1 MKQCKYQK
9 YLSLIV
15 GWIVLLSLCMPVC
28 AQEEMNGGK
37 AVIFLL
43 DTSGSMD
50 TNDPER
56 LAVDSIAQLIYTLP
70 SDYRVGLVAYSSEVI
85 VQQTLV
91 ESSHRS
97 EIMSVAD
104 KLEYKGYSNA
114 GAGLMCAVEMLGK
127 DIAGEKCIVMLSD
140 GEILMEEN
148 AKTESAVAS
157 YQAAIEQAKASG
169 ITIHVIG
176 LGDEMEDMENS
187 IFCAASETN
196 GKSCHTAQA
205 LEIQNAIDS
214 ILSEEL
220 EIKQSTVAI
229 VDADGGPEEVV
240 VELPY
245 AYADKIRVLL
255 TCSAPIQNLKTNFQA
270 ESAKQINGARYSLLE
285 IEKPSGGQLEL
296 QFEGTAGS
304 QIRVNVIPE
313 YHVTPK
319 AEVVYED
326 KLPSAEEM
334 PDKQYYDRT
343 ARITFTFFD
352 AEKQS
357 VQIWNSA
364 YFDHNKILASINGES
379 EELILDAGALEITEK
394 VTDACEYQVRF
405 DYSKLPVNVI
415 GASEVKVSLKAPSP
429 IPVEE
434 AKPPYLLIGAVIA
447 GALLLVTIVIMVI
460 LHLRRRRPVPAPTEE
475 RPEPGRHCYV
485 GKINIYITRTRSGY
499 DIPPLTYNLF
509 RLPTG
514 KVISLKEIL
523 EECEVQ
529 EKFQGAADIYLKA
542 GTNRSLILTNNSDCT
557 IMKNRE
563 ILMKK
568 KSYQLSLDSKVD
580 VAFEDE
586 ISELTFQYKDL
597 KPSEMR

>member
-9 YLSLIV
+9 YLSLFVGLIV
-15 GWIVLLSLCMPVC
+15 IVFLCMPVC
-28 AQEEMNGGK
+28 AQEKTNGGK
-37 AVIFLL
+37 AVVFLL
-43 DTSGSMD
+43 DTSGSME

-70 SDYRVGLVAYSSEVI
+70 SDYRVGLVAYSTEV
-85 VQQTLV
+85 VAQQDLV
-91 ESSHRS
+91 ESGHRS

-104 KLEYKGYSNA
+104 KVKYKGYSNA
-114 GAGLMCAVEMLGK
+114 GAGLRCAVEMLAK

-140 GEILMEEN
+140 GEILMEED
-148 AKTESAVAS
+148 AKTESSAAS

-214 ILSEEL
+214 ILIEEL
-220 EIKQSTVAI
+220 AIKQSTVAI

-245 AYADKIRVLL
+245 SYADKIRVLL
-255 TCSAPIQNLKTNFQA
+255 TGSAPIQNLRTNFQA

-285 IEKPSGGQLEL
+285 IENPSGGQLEL
-296 QFEGTAGS
+296 NFEGTAGS
-304 QIRVNVIPE
+304 QVRVNVIPE
-313 YHVTPK
+313 YYVIPK

-326 KLPSAEEM
+326 KLPKAEEM
-334 PDKQYYDRT
+334 TDKQYYERT
-343 ARITFTFFD
+343 ARIIFTFHNAD
-352 AEKQS
+352 KPS
-357 VQIWNSA
+357 VQLWDNE
-364 YFDHNKILASINGES
+364 YFNHNKIVASINEES
-379 EELILDAGALEITEK
+379 KELILNAGTLEMTES
-394 VTDACEYQVRF
+394 VADSCAYVVQF
-405 DYSKLPVNVI
+405 DYSKLPVNVF
-415 GASEVKVSLKAPSP
+415 GASEVQVSLEAPP
-429 IPVEE
+429 PVPMEE
-434 AKPPYLLIGAVIA
+434 PQPPYVLIGIAIAVF
-447 GALLLVTIVIMVI
+447 LLLVIISMAVI
-460 LHLRRRRPVPAPTEE
+460 LHLNRPKPVSKPVEE
-475 RPEPGRHCYV
+475 RPEPGKYHYV
-485 GKINIYITRTRSGY
+485 GKINIYVTRTESGY

-509 RLPTG
+509 RLPSG
-514 KVISLKEIL
+514 KVISLQEIL

-529 EKFQGAADIYLKA
+529 ERFQGAADIYLKA
-542 GTNRSLILTNNSDCT
+542 GANRSLILTNNSDCT